1 MLKERRERR
10 RSRYLDAAIGIVVR
24 GGLDALT
31 MQAIASEVGAAVG
44 TIYGYFPS
52 KSALLVELQM
62 VAIDRITAAW
72 RETGPAW
79 RTELARRA
87 AGPEEVTLGMV
98 AAFGEFLLEL
108 ERVYPREVQ
117 LQQLQLSES
126 QDLFDQAELDRLLP
140 SAIGLFQVPFEP
152 VAEATAAGLL
162 DDAATAAER
171 SLAMAMALN
180 GVTLTHN
187 IQVLTDIVPVAG
199 MVRMVL
205 GALLVGWGAPPDTV
219 AAAVRLAAEV
229 VEAMPLPA
237 PEVTAPDE

>member
-10 RSRYLDAAIGIVVR
+10 RTRYLDAAIGIVVR

-62 VAIDRITAAW
+62 MAVDRITTAW
-72 RETGPAW
+72 KAIAPLWRAEMASRASGPD
-79 RTELARRA
+79 
-87 AGPEEVTLGMV
+87 EVTLGMV

-117 LQQLQLSES
+117 LQQLQLSETH
-126 QDLFDQAELDRLLP
+126 QLFDPAEIDRLLP
-140 SAIGLFQVPFEP
+140 AAIGLFQMPYEL
-152 VAEATAAGLL
+152 VADAATAGLL
-162 DDAATAAER
+162 DESATAAER

-205 GALLVGWGAPPDTV
+205 AALLIGWGAPRATV
-219 AAAVRLAAEV
+219 EPAVLLAAEV
-229 VEAMPLPA
+229 ARAVPLPA
-237 PEVTAPDE
+237 PEVIDPDE